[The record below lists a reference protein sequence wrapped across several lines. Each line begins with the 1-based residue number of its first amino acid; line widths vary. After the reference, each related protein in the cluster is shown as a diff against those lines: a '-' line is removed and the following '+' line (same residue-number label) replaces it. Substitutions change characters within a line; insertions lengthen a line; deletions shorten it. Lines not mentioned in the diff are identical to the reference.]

1 LIDDRFTYAVQARV
15 TENTELAFINDIR
28 YAVITRDSPTHVD
41 MVLISV
47 GDPAPSVPPNVGGL
61 SVPGWLLGA
70 LGIVGALIVAMGT
83 RALAS
88 TRPVR

>member
-1 LIDDRFTYAVQARV
+1 
-15 TENTELAFINDIR
+15 
-28 YAVITRDSPTHVD
+28 
-41 MVLISV
+41 VLIRV